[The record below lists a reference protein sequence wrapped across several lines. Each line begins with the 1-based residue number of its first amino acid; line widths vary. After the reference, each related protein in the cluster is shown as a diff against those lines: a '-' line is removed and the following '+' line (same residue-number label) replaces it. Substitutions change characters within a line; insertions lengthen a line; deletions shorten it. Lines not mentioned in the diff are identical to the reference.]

1 MAWQTRQTTVPPP
14 VGQLLLLLQRSRCR
28 RVGFSYIFIPDRF
41 RPPVDSAI
49 YFHIFLMRI
58 SNIQNNYW
66 HFLFYSFFAFS
77 VLFSYYYSL
86 VFLYRQA
93 GNVGHNNSSFCRPM
107 RDRAASDTEWKRVE
121 GGGGES
127 KGLKLDE
134 GVKGRRTPVK
144 GWGDLYKSERGGDE
158 ETERLEAS
166 S

>member
-1 MAWQTRQTTVPPP
+1 MARTRQTFVLPPF
-14 VGQLLLLLQRSRCR
+14 GQLLPPATAFFCCR
-28 RVGFSYIFIPDRF
+28 VSFSYIFIPHCS
-41 RPPVDSAI
+41 RPPVDNAI

-66 HFLFYSFFAFS
+66 HFLFYSFLAFS

-86 VFLYRQA
+86 VFLCRQA

-107 RDRAASDTEWKRVE
+107 RDRADSDTERKMVE
-121 GGGGES
+121 GGRGGS

-144 GWGDLYKSERGGDE
+144 GKGDLYKSGRGADE